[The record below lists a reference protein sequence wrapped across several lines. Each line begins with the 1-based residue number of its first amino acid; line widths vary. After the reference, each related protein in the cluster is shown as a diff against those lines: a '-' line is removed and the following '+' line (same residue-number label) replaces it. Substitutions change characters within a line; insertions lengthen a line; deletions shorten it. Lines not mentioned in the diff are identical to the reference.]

1 MDAAALD
8 QQASPASEG
17 LKAWNTA
24 LNETHAMATLRDE
37 GGQVVRYLE
46 ARRRRL
52 IVDAIL
58 ALAPRRLL
66 DVGCE
71 DGWLAEGYASHVQEI
86 VLSDIDA
93 AMLRRSRVGERPG
106 VRVIEAD
113 ATQPGPLVDA
123 LGAGW
128 ADVVLLSA
136 LLEHLPDP
144 RVALRALCG
153 RLFLRGNG
161 APSGRRQG
169 HLVIYLPADRPIL
182 FLKGV
187 LKCTRLGRLVK
198 GLSLEPAPGHLH
210 TFSRKDV
217 VRLLQP
223 YGTLVRLHFDPLCLG
238 YLAVVRVH

>member
-1 MDAAALD
+1 MTGRPEHPAVDTATLT
-8 QQASPASEG
+8 QQAAPSPEG
-17 LKAWNTA
+17 LKAWNAA
-24 LNETHAMATLRDE
+24 LNETHAMATLRAE
-37 GGQVVRYLE
+37 GGMVVRYLE

-52 IVDAIL
+52 LVDAIRT
-58 ALAPRRLL
+58 LAPRRLL

-71 DGWLAEGYASHVQEI
+71 DGWLAEGYVPHVPEV

-93 AMLRRSRVGERPG
+93 AMLRKSRVAEQPG

-113 ATQPGPLVDA
+113 ATQPKA
-123 LGAGW
+123 LLDELGEGW

-144 RVALRALCG
+144 HVALRALQSL
-153 RLFLRGNG
+153 LFPRGMM
-161 APSGRRQG
+161 
-169 HLVIYLPADRPIL
+169 VVYLPADRPIL

-187 LKCTRLGRLVK
+187 LKRTRFGALVK
-198 GLSLEPAPGHLH
+198 GLSLDPAPGHLH

-223 YGTLVRLHFDPLCLG
+223 YGTLTRLHFDPLCLG
-238 YLAVVRVH
+238 YLAVVRVR